1 MVYIAHEAIALRLGD
16 VGIVF
21 SFLLFVLKWNKYLLH
36 LSGGGIQMSNE
47 IVHYAFNLVPVVWVI
62 VALVEQADP

>member
-36 LSGGGIQMSNE
+36 LSRGLQMSNE

-62 VALVEQADP
+62 VALVEQANP

>member
-21 SFLLFVLKWNKYLLH
+21 SFIVCFEMEQISFTSLR
-36 LSGGGIQMSNE
+36 GASN
-47 IVHYAFNLVPVVWVI
+47 V
-62 VALVEQADP
+62 

>member
-1 MVYIAHEAIALRLGD
+1 MVYIAHEAIALRLCD

-36 LSGGGIQMSNE
+36 LSGGLQMSNE
-47 IVHYAFNLVPVVWVI
+47 IVHLI
-62 VALVEQADP
+62 

>member
-21 SFLLFVLKWNKYLLH
+21 SFLLFVLKWNKYLYISQGEL
-36 LSGGGIQMSNE
+36 QMSNE

-62 VALVEQADP
+62 VAFVEQADP

>member
-1 MVYIAHEAIALRLGD
+1 MEQISFTSLR
-16 VGIVF
+16 
-21 SFLLFVLKWNKYLLH
+21 
-36 LSGGGIQMSNE
+36 GGIQMSNE

>member
-21 SFLLFVLKWNKYLLH
+21 SFLLFVLKLNKYLLH
-36 LSGGGIQMSNE
+36 LSGGASN
-47 IVHYAFNLVPVVWVI
+47 V
-62 VALVEQADP
+62 

>member
-36 LSGGGIQMSNE
+36 LLGGLQMSNE

>member
-21 SFLLFVLKWNKYLLH
+21 SFLLFVLKLNKYLLH
-36 LSGGGIQMSNE
+36 LSGGLQMSNE

-62 VALVEQADP
+62 VAFVEQADP

>member
-36 LSGGGIQMSNE
+36 LSGGGFKCLTKLCIMHL
-47 IVHYAFNLVPVVWVI
+47 I
-62 VALVEQADP
+62 

>member
-36 LSGGGIQMSNE
+36 LGGGFKCLTKLCI
-47 IVHYAFNLVPVVWVI
+47 
-62 VALVEQADP
+62 

>member
-36 LSGGGIQMSNE
+36 LSGGLQMSNE

-62 VALVEQADP
+62 VALVEQAHP

>member
-21 SFLLFVLKWNKYLLH
+21 SFLLFVLKWNKYLYI
-36 LSGGGIQMSNE
+36 SQGGLQMSNE

>member
-21 SFLLFVLKWNKYLLH
+21 SFLLFVLKLNKYLLH
-36 LSGGGIQMSNE
+36 LSGGFKCLTKLCIMHL
-47 IVHYAFNLVPVVWVI
+47 I
-62 VALVEQADP
+62 